1 VTDATKKARREQARE
16 NARIMREAEQ
26 KRKRRNRILIQSS
39 VIVGALAI
47 ATVIVLVVA
56 NSVPKPMPGPL
67 NMASDGILLVA
78 DGEGAGDIVAV
89 PTDAIPAEGEPV
101 PTDQTKHA
109 DTVNIVMY
117 LDYFC
122 PICKDFE
129 TTNALQIGT
138 WVSQGLA
145 TIEYHPIAILDSAS
159 QGTRY
164 STRSA
169 NAAACV
175 ANFVPNRYFQVTT
188 ALFASQPEEGTTGLD
203 DDELIAILESAG
215 VTGSEVETCVRNE
228 TFSSWV
234 TEATDRSAAGPI
246 PNSSLSRIEGTPT
259 VIVNGQQYT
268 GSVTDAD
275 AFTAFVTQI
284 GAALETG
291 NDVTP

>member
-16 NARIMREAEQ
+16 KARIEREAEQ
-26 KRKRRNRILIQSS
+26 KRRRRNRILIQSS
-39 VIVGALAI
+39 VIVGALAV
-47 ATVIVLVVA
+47 ATGIVLVIA

-67 NMASDGILLVA
+67 NMASDGILLQG
-78 DGEGAGDIVAV
+78 DSGGSGDIIAV
-89 PTDAIPAEGEPV
+89 ETAAIPADGEPV
-101 PTDQTKHA
+101 PTDQTKFA
-109 DTVNIVMY
+109 DKVNIVMY

-138 WVSQGLA
+138 WVSQGMA
-145 TIEYHPIAILDSAS
+145 TIEYHPIAILDGSS

-175 ANFVPNRYFQVTT
+175 ANYVPNKYFQVTT
-188 ALFASQPEEGTTGLD
+188 ALFASQPQEGTPGLD

-228 TFSSWV
+228 TFGTWV
-234 TEATDRSAAGPI
+234 SDATDRSAKGPI
-246 PNSSLSRIEGTPT
+246 PNSSLTHVKGTPT
-259 VIVNGQQYT
+259 VIVNGEQYT

-275 AFTAFVTQI
+275 AFTAFVTEI
-284 GAALETG
+284 GAALQTG
-291 NDVTP
+291 ATP